1 MEDRDSTAFRLRLSV
16 LVLIIIILLLR
27 ICDSILRFIYIYILS
42 KIAARDLVHRQVL
55 LSKRRGAL
63 LSSVGI
69 RKHMNA
75 GVFQQ
80 TVKSAKMVDERK
92 KLHDEQDRRN
102 RRYEEDHADDVSG
115 GAGRQGTRLFGLNS
129 IHSVKFLDPWPIL
142 AAADGSGLVTFWSVR
157 CPGRRDATQPFLGRI
172 SASERGKGVT
182 SIFFTKIHNCF
193 SQFIMRPTVSISS
206 YKFIMSITF

>member
-16 LVLIIIILLLR
+16 LLIIIILLLR

-80 TVKSAKMVDERK
+80 TVKSAKMVGERK

-102 RRYEEDHADDVSG
+102 RRYEEDHADDVS
-115 GAGRQGTRLFGLNS
+115 
-129 IHSVKFLDPWPIL
+129 K
-142 AAADGSGLVTFWSVR
+142 VR
-157 CPGRRDATQPFLGRI
+157 FNFVVLYD
-172 SASERGKGVT
+172 
-182 SIFFTKIHNCF
+182 
-193 SQFIMRPTVSISS
+193 
-206 YKFIMSITF
+206 